1 MNGRKLA
8 VLTAIAGVLALGEVG
23 SAVMIW
29 LEKYPDSMPLG
40 AVVFAGLFLVG
51 AWLLRSRRVTAG
63 SVVVGLLCLFEVVSF
78 SGWTRPQRLGL
89 DLPDQPRCRFAGRVD
104 RRHRGAR
111 RPHPPPG
118 RGLTRQLCTA
128 MLAGG
133 AGPVHHRP
141 MQRPELVQ
149 SLPAAPVR
157 SRVTAAA
164 ACAAVVVALAGGAT
178 ATAYDRAGAAVFAD
192 ALSFALA
199 IAAVAV
205 VGAVVTLAAPSNRVG
220 WLLLAGA
227 AVMGAGE
234 AFTEAGVHGVVTAPG
249 SVPAA
254 GYLAA
259 VGPGLEAAG
268 MLIVVVGVPVVFP
281 DGRLPGPRWRWLAWC
296 AVAAVACLL
305 LGNVLSPYAQQDRLA
320 HWQSPLGLPGRYAD
334 IADGLSAAGVL
345 LAAGAAAGAVA
356 GLITRW
362 RRGGPLVRQQ
372 LLLLA
377 LAACP
382 PALVFVAVILTGSLP
397 GWIFGVVLVP
407 LPIAI
412 AVATLSHGLYDL
424 RRAAHHTL
432 LWLTMSATVIG
443 VYAVVVAAAASLVP
457 GQHAWWPPAL
467 AAAAAALLLVPL
479 RETVQRA
486 VNRVVYGRWHEPY
499 EVLAGLG
506 ERLEAAA
513 NVDRLL
519 DAAVTELTAGLDLRE
534 VSVRGL
540 DGAAVA
546 GAAEAASA
554 STSIPLQ
561 AYGATVGCLTYRA
574 PDRQL
579 SAAEQRLVRDLARQ
593 LGGALHAR
601 LLRQDLQRAR
611 ERLVLARE
619 EERRRLRRDLHD
631 GIGPALAGL
640 TLKTETAKALLPSGA
655 DAAARQLQGLSEEI
669 RRTVVDVRR
678 LVEGLRPPAL
688 DELGLVGACVQA
700 IERLTATAD
709 LAASVQASDDLPAL
723 PAAVEVEVAAYRIV
737 VEAVTNIV
745 RHARARACQVSLAFA
760 STELVLTIADD
771 GAGLDTAGQPGS
783 GLAIM
788 RERAEE
794 LGGAVTL
801 SDAAPGVVV
810 NARLPVVPAPA
821 QVSRVPAGPP

>member
-1 MNGRKLA
+1 M
-8 VLTAIAGVLALGEVG
+8 
-23 SAVMIW
+23 
-29 LEKYPDSMPLG
+29 
-40 AVVFAGLFLVG
+40 
-51 AWLLRSRRVTAG
+51 
-63 SVVVGLLCLFEVVSF
+63 
-78 SGWTRPQRLGL
+78 
-89 DLPDQPRCRFAGRVD
+89 
-104 RRHRGAR
+104 
-111 RPHPPPG
+111 
-118 RGLTRQLCTA
+118 
-128 MLAGG
+128 
-133 AGPVHHRP
+133 HHWP
-141 MQRPELVQ
+141 MQSPGLVQ
-149 SLPAAPVR
+149 PLPTAPVR
-157 SRVTAAA
+157 GRVTAAA
-164 ACAAVVVALAGGAT
+164 AGAAVVVALAGGAI
-178 ATAYDRAGAAVFAD
+178 ATTYDRAGTAVFAD

-205 VGAVVTLAAPSNRVG
+205 VGAVVTLAVPSNRVG

-227 AVMGAGE
+227 AMMGAGE
-234 AFTEAGVHGVVTAPG
+234 ALIEAGVHGVVTAPG
-249 SVPAA
+249 SVPGAA
-254 GYLAA
+254 YLAA
-259 VGPGLEAAG
+259 VGPGLQAAG
-268 MLIVVVGVPVVFP
+268 MLIAVVGVPVVFP

-296 AVAAVACLL
+296 AVVAVVCLF
-305 LGNVLSPYAQQDRLA
+305 LGNVLSPHAQQDRLA
-320 HWQSPLGLPGRYAD
+320 HWQSPLGLPGRYAA
-334 IADGLSAAGVL
+334 IADALSAAGVL
-345 LAAGAAAGAVA
+345 LAAAAVAGAVS
-356 GLITRW
+356 GLVTRW

-372 LLLLA
+372 LLFLA

-382 PALVFVAVILTGSLP
+382 PALVLVAVILTGSVP
-397 GWIFGVVLVP
+397 GWSFGVVLVP

-432 LWLTMSATVIG
+432 LWLTMSGTVIG
-443 VYAVVVAAAASLVP
+443 IYAGIYAVVVAAAAALAP
-457 GQHAWWPPAL
+457 DHHAWWPPAL
-467 AAAAAALLLVPL
+467 AAAAAALLLVPM
-479 RETVQRA
+479 RETLQRA

-513 NVDRLL
+513 DVDRLL

-540 DGAAVA
+540 DGGAVA
-546 GAAEAASA
+546 GAAVTDAAVATGA

-561 AYGATVGCLTYRA
+561 AYGATVGCLTYRV

-601 LLRQDLQRAR
+601 RLREDLQRAR

-640 TLKTETAKALLPSGA
+640 TLKTETAKALLPSGT

-669 RRTVVDVRR
+669 RRTVVDIRR

-688 DELGLVGACVQA
+688 DELGLVGACTQA
-700 IERLTATAD
+700 IERLTAGAD
-709 LAASVQASDDLPAL
+709 LAVTVRAGVDLPAL
-723 PAAVEVEVAAYRIV
+723 PAAVEVAAYRIV

-745 RHARARACQVSLAFA
+745 RHARARHCQVSLAFA
-760 STELVLTIADD
+760 STELALAIADD
-771 GAGLDTAGQPGS
+771 GIGIGLDTAGHPGHPGN

-810 NARLPVVPAPA
+810 KARLPVATSPA
-821 QVSRVPAGPP
+821 QVSRIPAVPA